1 MIGLLNAMRSV
12 RGFLI
17 AASIL
22 AAAYAIA
29 SALGLRDQTA
39 FLSGTYIGDARTSTL
54 RGTLYLALYV
64 GWTVV
69 VPILI
74 IASGVQVFT
83 ARMVR
88 QSASTTNADTRASHQ
103 SG

>member
-74 IASGVQVFT
+74 IASGVQVFA